1 MKLLFDENLSPKLPR
16 LLADLFPGSAH
27 VEELGLG
34 ATDDARVWAYA
45 ATHDFTIVS
54 MDSDFHA
61 RSVLHGFPLKVIW
74 LRTGNCTTSHLAGLL
89 RANSLMVHTFARH
102 PSDAFLILC

>member
-16 LLADLFPGSAH
+16 LLADLFPSSAH

-45 ATHDFTIVS
+45 AANNFTIVS
-54 MDSDFHA
+54 KDSDFHA
-61 RSVLHGFPLKVIW
+61 RSVLHGFPPKLIW
-74 LRTGNCTTSHLAGLL
+74 LRTGNCATSHLEGLL
-89 RANSLMVHTFARH
+89 RTNSLVVHTFAQH
-102 PSDAFLILC
+102 PEDAFLVLC